1 MIGSRRPARP
11 APCSREVGLGRFRLG
26 GFRLGWAQ
34 HFAYGDGESHFPLL
48 SVTASKQRGTCLAPC
63 SREVRLGGIR
73 LGGFRLGGF
82 RLGGFRLGR
91 FRLGGFRLGGFRL
104 GGIRLGGFRLGWAQH
119 LAHGDLFLHH
129 LIQNQGALPARDE
142 RAPRRLL
149 GARLRHGRYLV
160 SGVRYCQLRRGI
172 SAPHEG
178 CSAQGYGTVV
188 I

>member
-82 RLGGFRLGR
+82 RLGGFRLG
-91 FRLGGFRLGGFRL
+91 
-104 GGIRLGGFRLGWAQH
+104 GIRLGGFRLGWAQH

-142 RAPRRLL
+142 RAPRRLRE
-149 GARLRHGRYLV
+149 ARHGRYPVGLF
-160 SGVRYCQLRRGI
+160 SGKKGLFYRALL
-172 SAPHEG
+172 
-178 CSAQGYGTVV
+178 
-188 I
+188 